1 MLFPEK
7 TKLNKIMPKAKFMKF
22 ANLSPVAKNELQSNV
37 ERLILSNIL
46 RMDTINIEKGKDVS
60 EINVFEFLLKDKK
73 MSDNLI
79 KEIDSNVPKHIVFIL
94 KNQTEAQ
101 LVITYKEKSQNSDKY
116 KVLKIYRSE
125 WQNLEDIKLNISGLN
140 LDTVFNNLISQIACG
155 KIEVRQ
161 DETLKDVVEKSIDI
175 EKLERK
181 ISQMEN
187 KIKKET
193 QFNKQ
198 LDLKKELKEL
208 QTQLEGIY
216 NG

>member
-7 TKLNKIMPKAKFMKF
+7 TKLNKIMPKAKFVKF

-79 KEIDSNVPKHIVFIL
+79 KEIDSNIPKHIIFIL

-125 WQNLEDIKLNISGLN
+125 WQNHEDIKLNISGLN

-155 KIEVRQ
+155 NIDITE
-161 DETLKDVVEKSIDI
+161 ETSIKDAIEKSIDI
-175 EKLERK
+175 DKINRK
-181 ISQMEN
+181 ISQLEN
-187 KIKKET
+187 RIKKET

-198 LDLKKELKEL
+198 LELKKELKEL
-208 QTQLEGIY
+208 QVQLEGIY